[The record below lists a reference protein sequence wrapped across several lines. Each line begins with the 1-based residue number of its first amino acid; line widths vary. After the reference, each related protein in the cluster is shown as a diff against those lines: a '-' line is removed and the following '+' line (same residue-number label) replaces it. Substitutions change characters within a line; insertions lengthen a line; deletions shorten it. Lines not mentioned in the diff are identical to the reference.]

1 MDVPLTRKFMRIF
14 LGLFVFEKEDYID
27 VILILEGD
35 IGIIVVIFG
44 RSLERIDYRIW
55 TLPFIFFPHTLWFT
69 VLDRLPFFTVW
80 K

>member
-35 IGIIVVIFG
+35 IGIIVVIFPLRIG
-44 RSLERIDYRIW
+44 RRVFVSIIGGHR
-55 TLPFIFFPHTLWFT
+55 
-69 VLDRLPFFTVW
+69 
-80 K
+80 